1 MPNFDEMWGEVQE
14 EIQEKDA
21 EDAVVNRAPELRTLS
36 ENNDKAT
43 NT

>member
-21 EDAVVNRAPELRTLS
+21 EDAVVNRAPDQEV
-36 ENNDKAT
+36 ECGH
-43 NT
+43 